1 MIRIFLVDDHA
12 VLRQGLRDLLADQP
26 GITIVGEASNGQ
38 ELLDQ
43 LPTVPADVV
52 LLDLNMPGMG
62 GLETTQQLQKH
73 HPAVRVLVL
82 SMLSSAEHILQMLDA
97 GAQGYVLKN
106 AGLAELTFGIQMAAA
121 GQLFLCAEVGFAALH
136 QLRAA
141 RHPLAEGAAEK
152 ANSLSKREMEV
163 LQLIAEGLTNQEIAD
178 RLYNSKRTI
187 ETHRQNIM
195 EKTGAKNTA
204 ALVRYAV
211 GEGLLA

>member
-12 VLRQGLRDLLADQP
+12 VLRQGLRALLADQP

-43 LPTVPADVV
+43 LPTIPADVV

-62 GLETTQQLQKH
+62 GLETTQHLQKH

-106 AGLAELTFGIQMAAA
+106 AGLAELTFGIQ
-121 GQLFLCAEVGFAALH
+121 
-136 QLRAA
+136 
-141 RHPLAEGAAEK
+141 
-152 ANSLSKREMEV
+152 
-163 LQLIAEGLTNQEIAD
+163 
-178 RLYNSKRTI
+178 
-187 ETHRQNIM
+187 
-195 EKTGAKNTA
+195 
-204 ALVRYAV
+204 
-211 GEGLLA
+211 